1 LQSTKGLALE
11 VRLSAYLDGEV
22 SEAERKELEQLVA
35 RDDEARLLLEML
47 KAGNAFGNK
56 AFEEF
61 LHDPVPLSLV
71 RRIKQGPGV
80 NPKAERVVSAAPRQA
95 KVRLWPRALA
105 ASIALL
111 LVGSSTGYLI
121 GRTSNDGAPS
131 VNVAAARSWLDDIAD
146 YHRIYSRQT
155 AEHLVEVPASG
166 DARIENWLASSVGVN
181 FAERARPDLR
191 RRSTARRRW
200 KARGAA
206 DVQERGRRRLRHLF
220 SEKQARHIRR
230 EDDRKHTRRYRYDF
244 LAEERRILCGRWP
257 LRRRQSAATRRYCFD
272 SDLTAPQTS
281 PPPPIDKGF
290 PLVTPWDRVH
300 YLSQ

>member
-1 LQSTKGLALE
+1 MQSTKGLALE
-11 VRLSAYLDGEV
+11 VRLSAYIDGEV

-181 FAERARPDLR
+181 FAVPDLSGR
-191 RRSTARRRW
+191 GLTFEGARLLVAGGKPVAQLMYKNEDGDVFAICFLKSKPGTSDGKMTESIRDDIAMISWQKSGASYVVVGPSADANLQQLADTVSTA
-200 KARGAA
+200 
-206 DVQERGRRRLRHLF
+206 
-220 SEKQARHIRR
+220 I
-230 EDDRKHTRRYRYDF
+230 
-244 LAEERRILCGRWP
+244 
-257 LRRRQSAATRRYCFD
+257 
-272 SDLTAPQTS
+272 
-281 PPPPIDKGF
+281 
-290 PLVTPWDRVH
+290 
-300 YLSQ
+300 

>member
-166 DARIENWLASSVGVN
+166 DARIESWLASSVGVN
-181 FAERARPDLR
+181 FAVPDLSGR
-191 RRSTARRRW
+191 GLTFEGARLLVAGGKPVAQLMYKNEDGDVFAICFLKSEPGTSDGKMTESIRDDIAMISWQKSGASYVVVGPSADANLQQLADTVSTT
-200 KARGAA
+200 
-206 DVQERGRRRLRHLF
+206 
-220 SEKQARHIRR
+220 I
-230 EDDRKHTRRYRYDF
+230 
-244 LAEERRILCGRWP
+244 
-257 LRRRQSAATRRYCFD
+257 
-272 SDLTAPQTS
+272 
-281 PPPPIDKGF
+281 
-290 PLVTPWDRVH
+290 
-300 YLSQ
+300 

>member
-1 LQSTKGLALE
+1 MQSTKGLALE

-155 AEHLVEVPASG
+155 TEHLVEVPASG
-166 DARIENWLASSVGVN
+166 DARIESWLASSVGVN
-181 FAERARPDLR
+181 FAVPDLSGGGLTFEGAR
-191 RRSTARRRW
+191 LLVAGGKPVAQLMYKNEDGDVFAICFLKSKPGTSDGKMTESIRDDIAMISWQKSGASYVVVGPSADANLQQLADTVSTT
-200 KARGAA
+200 
-206 DVQERGRRRLRHLF
+206 
-220 SEKQARHIRR
+220 I
-230 EDDRKHTRRYRYDF
+230 
-244 LAEERRILCGRWP
+244 
-257 LRRRQSAATRRYCFD
+257 
-272 SDLTAPQTS
+272 
-281 PPPPIDKGF
+281 
-290 PLVTPWDRVH
+290 
-300 YLSQ
+300 

>member
-1 LQSTKGLALE
+1 MQNTKGLALE
-11 VRLSAYLDGEV
+11 VRLSAYIDGEV

-47 KAGNAFGNK
+47 KSGNAFGNK

-80 NPKAERVVSAAPRQA
+80 NPKAERVVSAAPRQT

-111 LVGSSTGYLI
+111 LIGSSTGYII
-121 GRTSNDGAPS
+121 GRTSNDSAPPTD
-131 VNVAAARSWLDDIAD
+131 VAAARTWLDDIAD

-166 DARIENWLASSVGVN
+166 DGRIESWLASSVGVN
-181 FAERARPDLR
+181 FSLPDL
-191 RRSTARRRW
+191 S
-200 KARGAA
+200 ARGLSFEGA
-206 DVQERGRRRLRHLF
+206 RL
-220 SEKQARHIRR
+220 
-230 EDDRKHTRRYRYDF
+230 
-244 LAEERRILCGRWP
+244 
-257 LRRRQSAATRRYCFD
+257 
-272 SDLTAPQTS
+272 
-281 PPPPIDKGF
+281 
-290 PLVTPWDRVH
+290 LVTGGKPVAQLMYRNEDGDVFAICFLKSKPGTPGGKMTESIRDDIAMISWQKGGASYVVVGPSADANLQQLADTV
-300 YLSQ
+300 STTI

>member
-1 LQSTKGLALE
+1 MQNTKGLALE

-166 DARIENWLASSVGVN
+166 DARIESWLASSVGVN
-181 FAERARPDLR
+181 FAVPDLSGR
-191 RRSTARRRW
+191 GLTFEGARLLVAGGKPVAQLMYKNEDGDVFAICFLKSKPGTSDGKMTESIRDDVAMISWQKSGASYVVVGPSADPNLQQLADTVSTA
-200 KARGAA
+200 
-206 DVQERGRRRLRHLF
+206 
-220 SEKQARHIRR
+220 I
-230 EDDRKHTRRYRYDF
+230 
-244 LAEERRILCGRWP
+244 
-257 LRRRQSAATRRYCFD
+257 
-272 SDLTAPQTS
+272 
-281 PPPPIDKGF
+281 
-290 PLVTPWDRVH
+290 
-300 YLSQ
+300 